1 MESNGH
7 DLFDAAAPVAAG
19 RGGLAR
25 GIRAKAQLSVRGRA
39 QLRRGAPVGTPPG
52 RTDPTTNLLTLLSYV
67 TPNPTSCKW
76 MGLVPNLRE
85 HKKIFFCENKQRIE
99 HLSHHYVQRRGGCP
113 ARCISWYLWRAC
125 FHIVNLIKLLTH
137 LYCTTKTIAFIL

>member
-76 MGLVPNLRE
+76 MGLVPNLR
-85 HKKIFFCENKQRIE
+85 
-99 HLSHHYVQRRGGCP
+99 S
-113 ARCISWYLWRAC
+113 
-125 FHIVNLIKLLTH
+125 
-137 LYCTTKTIAFIL
+137 TKRFSFVKTNSV